1 MEENRDFVYKLAII
15 EQQVQQLQ
23 QQLQAV
29 EQGIIDLNSLNFEL
43 DELVGSKEKD
53 ILSPIGRGIFTHTKL
68 VSEDL
73 IVNVG
78 KGCLVKKSIPETKEL
93 IKRQIENLDKV
104 RRELN
109 ENLDDVGVEF
119 EKVIQEADQKRKG

>member
-15 EQQVQQLQ
+15 EQQVQQIQ

-29 EQGIIDLNSLNFEL
+29 EQGIVDLNSLNFEL

>member
-78 KGCLVKKSIPETKEL
+78 KGCLVKKSISETKEL

-119 EKVIQEADQKRKG
+119 EKVIQEADKKRKG